1 MRMIGLMMFVIAC
14 GDAEQSTETT
24 NAPAK
29 VEAKTEPKADAPKAD
44 AAKAD
49 AAKPGDKPHAEMN
62 HADHGK
68 APAAADPGE
77 IPAEAKIYFVEP
89 ADGATVKSPFTVK
102 MGIDGMK
109 VQPAGEIVPGTGHH
123 HIVIDSAAIAK
134 GTMVPADDQHKHFGK
149 GQTETELT
157 LAPGEHKIQLQF
169 ANGAH
174 LSYGPQLQTEIT
186 ITVE

>member
-1 MRMIGLMMFVIAC
+1 MRMIGLIMFVIAC
-14 GDAEQSTETT
+14 GDTEQSAETT
-24 NAPAK
+24 TEPAK
-29 VEAKTEPKADAPKAD
+29 VEAP
-44 AAKAD
+44 AKATPE
-49 AAKPGDKPHAEMN
+49 AAKPAEKPHAEMA
-62 HADHGK
+62 HAEHGK
-68 APAAADPGE
+68 ATETDPGE

-123 HIVIDSAAIAK
+123 HIVIDSAPIAK

-157 LAPGEHKIQLQF
+157 LEPGEHKLQLQF

>member
-14 GDAEQSTETT
+14 GDAEQTAETT
-24 NAPAK
+24 TKPAK
-29 VEAKTEPKADAPKAD
+29 IE
-44 AAKAD
+44 AKAD
-49 AAKPGDKPHAEMN
+49 GKPDVAKSQAPKPAEKPHGEMA
-62 HADHGK
+62 HGDHGK
-68 APAAADPGE
+68 APAVEDLGE

-123 HIVIDSAAIAK
+123 HIVIDSAPVAK
-134 GTMVPADDQHKHFGK
+134 GTAVPADDQHKHFGK

-157 LAPGEHKIQLQF
+157 LTPGEHKLQLQF

-174 LSYGPQLQTEIT
+174 VSYGPQLQTEIT

>member
-14 GDAEQSTETT
+14 GDAEQSAETT
-24 NAPAK
+24 TEPAK
-29 VEAKTEPKADAPKAD
+29 VEAKAESKPE
-44 AAKAD
+44 AKPE
-49 AAKPGDKPHAEMN
+49 AAKPAAKPHGEMA
-62 HADHGK
+62 HGDHGH
-68 APAAADPGE
+68 ATAVVDPGE
-77 IPAEAKIYFVEP
+77 IPPEAKIYFVEP

-109 VQPAGEIVPGTGHH
+109 VQAAGEIVPGTGHH
-123 HIVIDSAAIAK
+123 HIVIDAAPVAK
-134 GTMVPADDQHKHFGK
+134 GTAVPADDQHKHFGK

-157 LAPGEHKIQLQF
+157 LTPGEHKLQLQF

-174 LSYGPQLQTEIT
+174 ISYGPQLQTEIT